1 MVMKRLIA
9 VTGAAIAFL
18 CAASAVTADPRDSVD
33 RGNALDR
40 DAIRDDVR
48 IHRLTVPTH
57 PLSAEQSQQPLQP
70 APSSKAKA
78 KSKRSGD
85 IR

>member
-1 MVMKRLIA
+1 MKRSIA

-18 CAASAVTADPRDSVD
+18 CAASAVSADPRDSVD
-33 RGNALDR
+33 RGDRMDR

-48 IHRLTVPTH
+48 TDRLKVPTH
-57 PLSAEQSQQPLQP
+57 PLSAEQPLQQQQP
-70 APSSKAKA
+70 AASFKGKAKA
-78 KSKRSGD
+78 KKSGN

>member
-9 VTGAAIAFL
+9 VTGAAMTFL
-18 CAASAVTADPRDSVD
+18 CVASAATADPRDSVD
-33 RGNALDR
+33 RGDRLDR
-40 DAIRDDVR
+40 EAIRDDVR
-48 IHRLTVPTH
+48 INRLKVPTH
-57 PLSAEQSQQPLQP
+57 PLSAEQPLQP
-70 APSSKAKA
+70 APSSKGKA